1 MTDHCIRQDNDHHAT
16 TDYFCPKLTQSIQI
30 NNKILTILNDI
41 NLDIYAGEQVAIT
54 GRSGSG
60 KSTF

>member
-1 MTDHCIRQDNDHHAT
+1 LFRRIRDHHAT
-16 TDYFCPKLTQSIQI
+16 TDYFCPKVTQSIQI
-30 NNKILTILNDI
+30 NQQNLTILNDI